1 MGTKED
7 FYGQMGMGLSIM
19 NWLAFRV
26 WARYLIGAIVGAIR
40 GFRIQGLL
48 SVKSISSSGAKIAQ
62 R

>member
-19 NWLAFRV
+19 NWLDFRM

-40 GFRIQGLL
+40 GLPYAGPLKRE
-48 SVKSISSSGAKIAQ
+48 K
-62 R
+62 